1 MGDRSKYPAKPP
13 QIICYAKLEG
23 LYGGCGVLRRAPT
36 KADGSS
42 AADSPQKISFF

>member
-13 QIICYAKLEG
+13 YKIRYAKLNC

-36 KADGSS
+36 NADGITT
-42 AADSPQKISFF
+42 ADSP